1 MKQVEE
7 LIIWSSWGMGEPLAN
22 LLALLPALDI
32 ILSPQGLGI
41 GARHITLSTSGL
53 VPKILELANYPAQ
66 IRLAISLHGGDD
78 ELAPKLCQSMNAIQW
93 LNSCVLA
100 RNSLNREKR

>member
-1 MKQVEE
+1 MRQGEE
-7 LIIWSSWGMGEPLAN
+7 SIIWSSWAWAN
-22 LLALLPALDI
+22 LWPTCPAPCTGH

-78 ELAPKLCQSMNAIQW
+78 ETRSKIKLINE
-93 LNSCVLA
+93 
-100 RNSLNREKR
+100 RYPDD

>member
-1 MKQVEE
+1 M
-7 LIIWSSWGMGEPLAN
+7 GMGEPLAN
-22 LLALLPALDI
+22 LPALLPALDT
-32 ILSPQGLGI
+32 ILSPKGLGI

-78 ELAPKLCQSMNAIQW
+78 DTRSKIMPINERYPMAELLG
-93 LNSCVLA
+93 LA